1 MNKAEWRMNHDA
13 MMGWCP
19 ACEDWTRDC
28 TEPDVCAEDAYECPV
43 CGGHVLGAESALECD
58 ALPGVEEWY

>member
-28 TEPDVCAEDAYECPV
+28 TEPDVDEHDNYHCPV
-43 CGGHVLGAESALECD
+43 CRGAVIGADTVLYTDSIDWED
-58 ALPGVEEWY
+58 